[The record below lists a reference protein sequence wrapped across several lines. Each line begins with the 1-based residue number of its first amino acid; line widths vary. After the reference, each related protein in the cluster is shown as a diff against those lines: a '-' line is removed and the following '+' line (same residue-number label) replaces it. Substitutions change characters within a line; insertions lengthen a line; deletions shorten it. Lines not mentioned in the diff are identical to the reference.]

1 MSKKTTTTQATTETT
16 SVKRGRPTVAGS
28 ARQARLARW
37 EALKAQGYTS
47 LESSLLGVYLH
58 GSAGDIAVKNIGQD
72 SLIANDIIDH
82 LGIAFNKLYGKS

>member
-37 EALKAQGYTS
+37 EALKAQGYTVRA
-47 LESSLLGVYLH
+47 GRPK
-58 GSAGDIAVKNIGQD
+58 GSTKKGTDNASMEK
-72 SLIANDIIDH
+72 LITH
-82 LGIAFNKLYGKS
+82 VTSK